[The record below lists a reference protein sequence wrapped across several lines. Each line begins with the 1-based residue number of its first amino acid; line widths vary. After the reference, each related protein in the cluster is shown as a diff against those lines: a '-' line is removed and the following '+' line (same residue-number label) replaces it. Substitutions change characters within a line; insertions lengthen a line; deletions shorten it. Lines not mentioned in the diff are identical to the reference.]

1 VQTVVWLKQ
10 WISRTSVFN
19 NSIKKFPVAFIILI
33 RVEPRV
39 STTQETSLIKIIK
52 IITTIIIII
61 IIILV
66 LTRAVIFII
75 LILILKKY

>member
-1 VQTVVWLKQ
+1 MQTVVWLKQ

-19 NSIKKFPVAFIILI
+19 NSIKKCPVAFIILI

-61 IIILV
+61 IVLV